1 MLNVRLLPMAVRDLD
16 EVIDVES
23 HSHESTWTKGN
34 FIDSLNA
41 GYWAYCL
48 RRLADDDEDSDE
60 LMAYCVL
67 LPGVNELE
75 LLNITVDPSYRKK
88 GYAEK
93 VLRIMEDLAS
103 SRSMESIFLEV
114 RVGNEPAIR
123 LYKKLG
129 YKQVGLRKDYY
140 PLTSGGRENAIVM
153 KKTLIKS

>member
-1 MLNVRLLPMAVRDLD
+1 MINVRLLPMAVRDLD

-41 GYWAYCL
+41 GCWAYCL

-88 GYAEK
+88 GYAQR
-93 VLRIMEDLAS
+93 VLGIMEDLAS
-103 SRSMESIFLEV
+103 SRSIESIFLEV
-114 RVGNEPAIR
+114 RVGNKPAIQ

-129 YKQVGLRKDYY
+129 YEQVGLRKDYY
-140 PLTSGGRENAIVM
+140 PLTSGGREDAIVM
-153 KKTLIKS
+153 KKSLIKS

>member
-1 MLNVRLLPMAVRDLD
+1 MINVRLLPMAVRDLD

-34 FIDSLNA
+34 FVDSLNA

-48 RRLADDDEDSDE
+48 RRLADDDEDYDE

-140 PLTSGGRENAIVM
+140 PLTSGGREDAIVM

>member
-1 MLNVRLLPMAVRDLD
+1 MINVRLLPMAVRDLD

-48 RRLADDDEDSDE
+48 RRLADDDEDSGE

-75 LLNITVDPSYRKK
+75 LLNITVNPSYRKK
-88 GYAEK
+88 GYAQR
-93 VLRIMEDLAS
+93 VLGIIEDLAS

-114 RVGNEPAIR
+114 RVGNKPAIQ

-129 YKQVGLRKDYY
+129 YEQVGLRKDYY
-140 PLTSGGRENAIVM
+140 PLTSGGREDAIVM
-153 KKTLIKS
+153 KKSLIKS

>member
-1 MLNVRLLPMAVRDLD
+1 
-16 EVIDVES
+16 

-48 RRLADDDEDSDE
+48 RRLADDDEDCDE

-88 GYAEK
+88 GYAQR
-93 VLRIMEDLAS
+93 VLGIMEDLAS

-114 RVGNEPAIR
+114 RVGNKPAIQ

-129 YKQVGLRKDYY
+129 YEQVGLRKDYY
-140 PLTSGGRENAIVM
+140 PLTSGGREDAIVM
-153 KKTLIKS
+153 KKSLIKS